1 MKITII
7 LLLTIIFSFP
17 LCAQELTQQEKQR
30 IIDSLDSNNNR
41 ENYNALLN
49 VEKYNIVEAIPK
61 LESKA
66 QNGDCTAIYLRLLQK
81 LGSYNVQSL
90 AHIAIDSS
98 NKCYDPVE
106 TRYDCSK
113 ILIELGDYSAA
124 EYIIDYYNNK
134 ASKYFFD
141 ITLIPKIIDNRPDLL
156 QQSKTVVFDYAQNF
170 RGSSFTRYIAN
181 AIIADKYPNDAVPVL
196 VNSFRNEPDDA
207 SRILSLWLLF
217 VIDYSEL
224 PELMRERLVQEPV
237 PSYRYI
243 IADSLLKEFGTLQ
256 NYRFVKEYA
265 VNESDEVTRSLIEN
279 EVEIFVPVPPDS
291 TKLTLD
297 LLDNLINY
305 VDSVLTYTWLGD
317 LTFSNELKNILTTA
331 KTNLQNGDS
340 LTCRVQVKTFQDLV
354 DNVYKDSL
362 NSDPRFVTIEGWKFL
377 YWNAQYILDRLP
389 EQQANP
395 NLLVNL
401 KNSLG
406 NQLSASNVMYYESAT
421 SGWKDAVNNGDGTFT
436 VITTKPTVSIR
447 MFYEYANQTV
457 HNVPAQNNTYTFTTV
472 NAAVELRNSS
482 GNLMPAPM
490 GDVGTVQYYAGAWR
504 SFGTTTNG
512 IAYKELLPINYSFR
526 MTYEYV
532 PNDKQQDISTN
543 STVTFATVL
552 CTLKVTNSNNQPLAG
567 ASTKYY
573 STAWR
578 DIGLTNSEGIIT
590 KELLPKNLSFRAT
603 YGNVSLDKQQDI
615 GVNSLVEIQLNVP

>member
-362 NSDPRFVTIEGWKFL
+362 NSDPR
-377 YWNAQYILDRLP
+377 
-389 EQQANP
+389 
-395 NLLVNL
+395 
-401 KNSLG
+401 
-406 NQLSASNVMYYESAT
+406 
-421 SGWKDAVNNGDGTFT
+421 
-436 VITTKPTVSIR
+436 
-447 MFYEYANQTV
+447 
-457 HNVPAQNNTYTFTTV
+457 H
-472 NAAVELRNSS
+472 
-482 GNLMPAPM
+482 
-490 GDVGTVQYYAGAWR
+490 
-504 SFGTTTNG
+504 
-512 IAYKELLPINYSFR
+512 
-526 MTYEYV
+526 
-532 PNDKQQDISTN
+532 
-543 STVTFATVL
+543 VL
-552 CTLKVTNSNNQPLAG
+552 
-567 ASTKYY
+567 
-573 STAWR
+573 
-578 DIGLTNSEGIIT
+578 
-590 KELLPKNLSFRAT
+590 
-603 YGNVSLDKQQDI
+603 
-615 GVNSLVEIQLNVP
+615 

>member
-406 NQLSASNVMYYESAT
+406 TQIPASNVMYYESAT

-457 HNVPAQNNTYTFTTV
+457 HNVPAQNNTYTFQTV
-472 NAAVELRNSS
+472 NTAVELRNSS
-482 GNLMPAPM
+482 GNLIPAPM

-504 SFGTTTNG
+504 TFGTTTNG
-512 IAYKELLPINYSFR
+512 VAYKELLPINYSFR

-532 PNDKQQDISTN
+532 PIDKQQDISVN
-543 STVTFATVL
+543 STVTFSTVL
-552 CTLKVTNSNNQPLAG
+552 CTVKVTNTNNQPLAG
-567 ASTKYY
+567 ATTKYY

-615 GVNSLVEIQLNVP
+615 SVNKLVEIQLNVP

>member
-389 EQQANP
+389 EPQANP

-406 NQLSASNVMYYESAT
+406 NQIEASNVMYYESAT

-436 VITTKPTVSIR
+436 VITTKPTVSVR

-457 HNVPAQNNTYTFTTV
+457 HNVTAQNNTYTFITV

-482 GNLMPAPM
+482 GNLMPAPS
-490 GDVGTVQYYAGAWR
+490 GDQGTVQYYADAWR
-504 SFGTTTNG
+504 SFGTTSNG
-512 IAYKELLPINYSFR
+512 VAYKELLPINYSFR
-526 MTYEYV
+526 MTYEYI

-543 STVTFATVL
+543 STVTFTTVL
-552 CTLKVTNSNNQPLAG
+552 CTLKVTNANNQPLAG

-615 GVNSLVEIQLNVP
+615 SVNILVEIQLNVP